1 MYIPTHFRVTSPALL
16 NWLFNHDS
24 FVTLVSTRDGVP
36 FASHLPIVPK
46 WDGEQLTLEGHWAR
60 ENSQWQGIESQ
71 TVLSIVHGPHSYIS
85 PTWYADGQRR
95 VPTWNYAVAHLYGK
109 ISLIESAE
117 ELSRMLGELVARY
130 EKPDGWSIDTTT
142 YNVAGG
148 MRGIVGFKLIVE
160 KIEMKAKLNQN
171 HPVENVRRVIEEL
184 RKIDS
189 DDTRGIA
196 DLMQRDPRLLSET

>member
-1 MYIPTHFRVTSPALL
+1 MYIPTHFQITNPALL
-16 NWLFNHDS
+16 RWLLDHDS

-36 FASHLPIVPK
+36 FASHLPVVPK
-46 WDGEQLTLEGHWAR
+46 WEGDRLTLEGHWAR
-60 ENSQWQGIESQ
+60 ENPQRQGIETQS
-71 TVLSIVHGPHSYIS
+71 VFAIVHGPHSYIS

-130 EKPDGWSIDTTT
+130 EKPDGWSIESTT

-148 MRGIVGFKLIVE
+148 MRGIVGFKLVVE

-184 RKIDS
+184 EKSGYDE
-189 DDTRGIA
+189 A
-196 DLMQRDPRLLSET
+196 CAVAALMKCDPRLTL